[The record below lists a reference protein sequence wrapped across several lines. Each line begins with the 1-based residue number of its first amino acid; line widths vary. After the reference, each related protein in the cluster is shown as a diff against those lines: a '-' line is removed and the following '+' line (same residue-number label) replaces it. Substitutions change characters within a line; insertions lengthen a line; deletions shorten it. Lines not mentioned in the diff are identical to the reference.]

1 MALVAMEALDVEAP
15 GVVPL
20 RTKMGRQIFNVVPLI
35 YYVVVPHRIRT
46 WGAPMVVDVLNAI
59 CKLV

>member
-1 MALVAMEALDVEAP
+1 MEAP